1 MPFQLLYGRLPN
13 LPGYLRKD
21 PQNIYYAY
29 DSYVQELQSRLQSS
43 YAVVKRNLETAKLD
57 NKKLYD
63 RHTHVPKFEVGS
75 FVLVKDESVRR
86 GRSKKLEAAYIGP
99 YEIVRIE
106 GSNLVL
112 RTRRSKEMKVH
123 ANRFKLFFE

>member
-1 MPFQLLYGRLPN
+1 VKESESK
-13 LPGYLRKD
+13 LR
-21 PQNIYYAY
+21 
-29 DSYVQELQSRLQSS
+29 SS

-63 RHTHVPKFEVGS
+63 RHTHIQNFEVGS
-75 FVLVKDESVRR
+75 FVLIKDESVRR

-106 GSNLVL
+106 GSNFAL
-112 RTRRSKEMKVH
+112 RTKRSKEIKVH
-123 ANRFKLFFE
+123 ENRVKPFFA